1 MRDTDYFD
9 VWIKPRGPSAERT
22 AVQVDEEPWM
32 LFKDAENP
40 EEAKRFL
47 EFFYE
52 DENYLEYIQSV
63 PIHFFPITRSLR
75 ESEAYQQT
83 PMIQRWSSWL
93 EAQEHYLAND
103 LAKPTL
109 VVEYEDLE
117 TKPYLMEI
125 LGSGIIR
132 DMVMEV
138 VLEDVPIPE
147 AAGSAQA
154 RAEELIQMRGYAKW

>member
-1 MRDTDYFD
+1 
-9 VWIKPRGPSAERT
+9 
-22 AVQVDEEPWM
+22 M
-32 LFKDAENP
+32 LFKDAANT
-40 EEAKRFL
+40 EEAKQFL
-47 EFFYE
+47 AFFYQ
-52 DENYLEYIQSV
+52 DDNYLEYIQSV

-75 ESEAYQQT
+75 QSEAYQET

-109 VVEYEDLE
+109 VVEWEDLE

-138 VLEDVPIPE
+138 AVEDVPIDE
-147 AAGSAQA
+147 TAASAQA
-154 RAEELIQMRGYAKW
+154 RAEELIEMRGYAKW